1 MIDIIYEAVERQYFE
16 SGDFN
21 GMPIYALKVF
31 FDVDTPEF
39 RSVLRKG
46 IENEVLTANFHGNTH
61 IKPFSKMPTAKV
73 LEDFDSAEYPS
84 HTCLYPHPSKLASS
98 PRLSGYTQAPY
109 ELELAK
115 GGGQLDF
122 RTFDLSVLEH
132 YRNDPRYSYSTDFIH
147 GQICIE
153 DAYYESGKMAEHD
166 QILLETFGFA
176 YDDDLNRYVAVFLRY
191 ISKLSP
197 EHQRVWHAKE
207 VSGNIKLHPD
217 YYASSIEGSWGT
229 RISIF
234 EAFVMELQT
243 INQMCALMKR
253 PPLFRNSFK
262 EDRPKEFG
270 FLLRPTVAEFND
282 FILLLDKMM
291 SDNINKDFFG
301 NDVEIE
307 TDEARDDGKIIVKP
321 KGTVQILEAWF
332 AKLFRAADEGHMKAM
347 IASFKKVRKLRQAPA
362 HKVNADAFDQE
373 IFLKQRDIVIEAYDA
388 VRTIRQA
395 FASHPAVKR
404 SPPEIDEQLFNGEIW
419 DI

>member
-1 MIDIIYEAVERQYFE
+1 MIDKIYETVERQYFE

-21 GMPIYALKVF
+21 GMPIYALKSF

-39 RSVLRKG
+39 RSLLRKG
-46 IENEVLTANFHGNTH
+46 IEDEVLTANFHGNTH
-61 IKPFSKMPTAKV
+61 IMPFSKISTAKV
-73 LEDFDSAEYPS
+73 LEVFDSAEYPA

-98 PRLSGYTQAPY
+98 PRLSGYAEAPY
-109 ELELAK
+109 KLELAK

-122 RTFDLSVLEH
+122 LTFDLSVLEH

-147 GQICIE
+147 GQICIK

-166 QILLETFGFA
+166 QVLLETFGFA

-191 ISKLSP
+191 LSKLSP
-197 EHQRVWHAKE
+197 EHQRVWHVKQ

-243 INQMCALMKR
+243 INKMCALMKR
-253 PPLFRNSFK
+253 PSLFRNSFS
-262 EDRPKEFG
+262 EDRPNEFG
-270 FLLRPTVAEFND
+270 FLLRPTVAEFNN

-291 SDNINKDFFG
+291 SDNIDKEFFG

-307 TDEARDDGKIIVKP
+307 TDEVRDDGKIVVKP

-332 AKLFRAADEGHMKAM
+332 TKLFRAADESPMKAM

-362 HKVNADAFDQE
+362 HKVNVDAFDQE
-373 IFLKQRDIVIEAYDA
+373 IFRKQRDIVIEAYDA

-395 FASHPAVKR
+395 FANHPAVKKN
-404 SPPEIDEQLFNGEIW
+404 PPEIDEQLFNGEIW